1 MTSSALEALLPYY
14 RGELTYLRR
23 MGAAFAQQYPK
34 VASRLELGGGESPD
48 PHVERLLES
57 FAFLTGRIQYNL
69 ESEFPRITT
78 ALLDLL
84 YPQLLQPVP
93 SMAVV
98 HCEVDPEQG
107 KPTSGF
113 RLARHTPL
121 VTRAE
126 DGQLCRFRTACEA
139 TLWPFE
145 VTEAAFDAPDAFELL
160 GGGNVASALRLR
172 LRCMQGTFADYDLST
187 LRFHLAGDP
196 AVASQVYRLLFSR
209 LWRAAVLPEG
219 SAFPTFLPAG
229 AVTAVGFAP
238 DEAVLPYPPHAHAG
252 YRLLQ
257 EYFTFPD
264 KFLFFDLHHLD
275 AHRAGDT
282 LDLLFLFT
290 EVPEDRLAVGPH
302 HFLLNC
308 TPVVNLFPR
317 VTEPIRL
324 DQQQFEYRLVP
335 DRRRYASTEIHSIQK
350 LTTALDG
357 AAAETIEPYF
367 SFDHT
372 GSERRVYWYAQRR
385 PPDEPRTRGTDMVV
399 TFTDLNA
406 HPAQPPVPAV
416 FAHTLCTN
424 RHLADDLHEGA
435 VFEEVSAPVR
445 RIYALRKPTLQVDP
459 PLGGATLWRLISHL
473 SLNHLSL
480 GQGRESLAALREI
493 LGLYSLYRRA
503 DVAQQIAGI
512 RDMQTRS
519 VVHRLGTEAWR
530 GFCRGTEVTL
540 VFDERHYVGSSAFL
554 FATVLHHFLGLYAS
568 VNTFTQLAARGIQ
581 RDEVWKRW
589 EPLAGAQTIL

>member
-1 MTSSALEALLPYY
+1 
-14 RGELTYLRR
+14 
-23 MGAAFAQQYPK
+23 
-34 VASRLELGGGESPD
+34 
-48 PHVERLLES
+48 
-57 FAFLTGRIQYNL
+57 
-69 ESEFPRITT
+69 
-78 ALLDLL
+78 
-84 YPQLLQPVP
+84 
-93 SMAVV
+93 
-98 HCEVDPEQG
+98 
-107 KPTSGF
+107 
-113 RLARHTPL
+113 
-121 VTRAE
+121 
-126 DGQLCRFRTACEA
+126 
-139 TLWPFE
+139 
-145 VTEAAFDAPDAFELL
+145 
-160 GGGNVASALRLR
+160 
-172 LRCMQGTFADYDLST
+172 
-187 LRFHLAGDP
+187 
-196 AVASQVYRLLFSR
+196 
-209 LWRAAVLPEG
+209 
-219 SAFPTFLPAG
+219 
-229 AVTAVGFAP
+229 
-238 DEAVLPYPPHAHAG
+238 
-252 YRLLQ
+252 
-257 EYFTFPD
+257 
-264 KFLFFDLHHLD
+264 
-275 AHRAGDT
+275 
-282 LDLLFLFT
+282 
-290 EVPEDRLAVGPH
+290 
-302 HFLLNC
+302 
-308 TPVVNLFPR
+308 
-317 VTEPIRL
+317 
-324 DQQQFEYRLVP
+324 
-335 DRRRYASTEIHSIQK
+335 
-350 LTTALDG
+350 
-357 AAAETIEPYF
+357 
-367 SFDHT
+367 
-372 GSERRVYWYAQRR
+372 
-385 PPDEPRTRGTDMVV
+385 MVV

-493 LGLYSLYRRA
+493 LGLSSLYRRA